1 LRAYVSTFVTQ
12 VGYPHR
18 DNFGSEGALRLL
30 ERARRTGDR
39 RVLRFL
45 GAEDEEAIARTEA
58 AWALMIEQEAL
69 ERRQQAAAAAAGRG
83 GGTPGRAAAL

>member
-1 LRAYVSTFVTQ
+1 
-12 VGYPHR
+12 
-18 DNFGSEGALRLL
+18 
-30 ERARRTGDR
+30 
-39 RVLRFL
+39 LRFL

-69 ERRQQAAAAAAGRG
+69 ERRQQAAAAAAAGRG